1 MTNQVD
7 KNDAR
12 NRYEIRV
19 DGELAGF
26 ARYREDGDVIVFEHT
41 EVDDR
46 FQGQR
51 SGDRGSCATALD
63 DVRDKGL
70 SVQPRC
76 PLVRKF
82 IAENAEYQDLVRDGD
97 KAEFDL

>member
-46 FQGQR
+46 FQGQGLATEVVR
-51 SGDRGSCATALD
+51 TALD
-63 DVRDKGL
+63 DVRAQGL